1 MFHHVDATAEP
12 CLKYTVSCSEQL
24 MPEAQHLHQTPE
36 GVQFSAFSSE
46 DLSLTERHIQHF
58 GLLTKC
64 ILNSLILYNI
74 CAVMYSILTFFPMSV
89 NHGNVFIKADY

>member
-1 MFHHVDATAEP
+1 MFDHVDATAEP

-46 DLSLTERHIQHF
+46 RFISHRKTHTAFWITDQMHIKF
-58 GLLTKC
+58 SD
-64 ILNSLILYNI
+64 II
-74 CAVMYSILTFFPMSV
+74 
-89 NHGNVFIKADY
+89 